1 MHANLYVAVAY
12 TAAWLS
18 GNGAVAIH
26 NLMEDAA
33 TAEISRSQVWQQ
45 IRNRVVAD
53 DTGNVITAGLVEG
66 ILAEEIER
74 LRAEIADEDRFARYY
89 EPAAELIGRLVSG
102 RDEDFEDFLT
112 LPAYRLLS
120 SELVAP

>member
-1 MHANLYVAVAY
+1 
-12 TAAWLS
+12 
-18 GNGAVAIH
+18 AVAIH

-45 IRNRVVAD
+45 IRNQVVAE
-53 DTGNVITAGLVEG
+53 DTGNTITAELAAT
-66 ILAEEIER
+66 ILAEEVER
-74 LRAEIADEDRFARYY
+74 LRGEVDNAEAFAAYY
-89 EPAAELIGRLVSG
+89 QPAAELIGRLVTG

-120 SELVAP
+120 TELVAP